1 MSLTKFKDL
10 FDFDFTNQKGFTL
23 ASRILDI
30 RRQAE
35 NIANRAN
42 KKQIENGEFATMFA
56 ENIKDWMNDL
66 ASVADSALETHLKAN
81 ATEKTQN
88 D

>member
-1 MSLTKFKDL
+1 MSLIKFNDL
-10 FDFDFTNQKGFTL
+10 FDFKFTNEKGFTI

-35 NIANRAN
+35 RLAKTATN
-42 KKQIENGEFATMFA
+42 KQIENGEFATMFA

-66 ASVADSALETHLKAN
+66 ASVADSALDTHLESN
-81 ATEKTQN
+81 ATKKIKN

>member
-1 MSLTKFKDL
+1 MSQTQFKDL
-10 FDFDFTNQKGFTL
+10 FDFDFTNQKGFIL

-35 NIANRAN
+35 RLAETATN
-42 KKQIENGEFATMFA
+42 KQIENGEFATMFA

-66 ASVADSALETHLKAN
+66 ASVADSALETHLKVN

>member
-1 MSLTKFKDL
+1 MSQTQFKDL
-10 FDFDFTNQKGFTL
+10 FNFNFTTTQGFSL

-35 NIANRAN
+35 RLARQANQ
-42 KKQIENGEFATMFA
+42 KQIENGELATMFA
-56 ENIKDWMNDL
+56 ENIKEWMNDI
-66 ASVADSALETHLKAN
+66 ARVADSALYTHLESN
-81 ATEKTQN
+81 TTEKTQN